1 MLRAFKIP
9 MSWTELFKRTYRE
22 SMEDNILGLAAQ
34 LAFYFFLA
42 LFPAL
47 LFLIAL
53 ASYLP
58 GRVLDAGVEQLAGF
72 MPPDV
77 LNIIREQM
85 QRLAG
90 GEDTH
95 LLTIGILGAIW
106 SSSAAL
112 VAVVDAM
119 NRAYDVEE
127 TRPWWKVRLTAIL
140 LTMGLAVFIILSFS
154 LVLVGPFV
162 AEWLAG
168 YYGLG
173 AAFEWTWKI
182 AQWPVALALVAFA
195 IALVNY
201 FAPDVEQD
209 WRWITPGSIVATVS
223 WLIASLGFRIYV
235 VNFGEYNAAYG
246 SIGGVMVLMLW
257 FYISGLAILFGA
269 EMNSEIEHASA
280 DGKDKGEH
288 VAGEKGGATRPEGRP
303 AAARRGSP
311 ALQPAPAPAHAAAGM
326 SMASRVETYREA
338 YRAAVEQGYRSGVTA
353 RDLSLV
359 VPLLGA
365 FMWFR
370 YRSQR

>member
-1 MLRAFKIP
+1 MLRAVRNP
-9 MSWTELFKRTYRE
+9 MSWPELFKRTYRE

-53 ASYLP
+53 ASFIP
-58 GRVLDAGVEQLAGF
+58 GRVLESGVEQLAGF

-85 QRLAG
+85 TQIAAG
-90 GEDTH
+90 QDTH
-95 LLTIGILGAIW
+95 LLTIGILGAVW
-106 SSSAAL
+106 SSSAAV
-112 VAVVDAM
+112 VAIVDAM

-140 LTMGLAVFIILSFS
+140 LTIALAVFIILSFS
-154 LVLVGPFV
+154 LVLIGPLA
-162 AEWLAG
+162 AEWLSG
-168 YYGLG
+168 LYGLG

-182 AQWPVALALVAFA
+182 LQWPVALALVAVG
-195 IALVNY
+195 IAMVY
-201 FAPDVEQD
+201 TFAPDVEQE
-209 WRWITPGSIVATVS
+209 WRWISPGSIVATVT
-223 WLIASLGFRIYV
+223 WLIASLGFRFYV
-235 VNFGEYNAAYG
+235 VNFGDYNATYG
-246 SIGGVMVLMLW
+246 AIGGVVVLMLW

-280 DGKDKGEH
+280 EGKEPGEH
-288 VAGEKGGATRPEGRP
+288 TSGERASARSGRAPGFARP
-303 AAARRGSP
+303 AAA
-311 ALQPAPAPAHAAAGM
+311 HTAAGM
-326 SMASRVETYREA
+326 SLASRVSTYREA
-338 YRAAVEQGYRSGVTA
+338 YQAAVAQENRGRLSA
-353 RDLSLV
+353 RDLSVV

-370 YRSQR
+370 SRSQR

>member
-1 MLRAFKIP
+1 MLRAFHIP

-53 ASYLP
+53 ASFLP
-58 GRVLDAGVEQLAGF
+58 GHTLEAGVDQLAGF

-77 LNIIREQM
+77 LNIIRGQM
-85 QRLAG
+85 TQLAEG
-90 GEDTH
+90 QDTG
-95 LLTIGILGAIW
+95 LLTFGIVGAIW

-112 VAVVDAM
+112 VAIVDAM

-140 LTMGLAVFIILSFS
+140 LTIGLAVFIILSFS
-154 LVLVGPFV
+154 LVLVGPVV

-168 YYGLG
+168 TYGLG
-173 AAFEWTWKI
+173 AAFEWGWKI
-182 AQWPVALALVAFA
+182 LQWPVALMLVALGLA
-195 IALVNY
+195 IVNHY
-201 FAPDVEQD
+201 APNAEQE
-209 WRWITPGSIVATVS
+209 WRWLTPGAMVATIA
-223 WLIASLGFRIYV
+223 WLIASLGFRFYV
-235 VNFGEYNAAYG
+235 VNFGDYNETYG
-246 SIGGVMVLMLW
+246 MVGAVMVLMLW

-269 EMNSEIEHASA
+269 EMNAEIEHASA
-280 DGKDKGEH
+280 EGKDPGEH
-288 VAGEKGGATRPEGRP
+288 TAGERRGGAGPRH
-303 AAARRGSP
+303 
-311 ALQPAPAPAHAAAGM
+311 APFHPGPVPAHAIAGM
-326 SMASRVETYREA
+326 SPASRVKTYQEA
-338 YRAAVEQGYRSGVTA
+338 YRSAVEQHHQRGFTA
-353 RDLSLV
+353 RDLSVV
-359 VPLLGA
+359 VPLVGA